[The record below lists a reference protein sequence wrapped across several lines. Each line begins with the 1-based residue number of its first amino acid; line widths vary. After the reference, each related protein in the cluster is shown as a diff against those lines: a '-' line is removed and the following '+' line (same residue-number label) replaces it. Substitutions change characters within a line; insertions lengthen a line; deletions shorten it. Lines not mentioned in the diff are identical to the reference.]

1 MAKVCYMIEKR
12 EEVLKQIQR
21 CVDYVGANCFY
32 CNECWNCLV
41 TKKLQ
46 KEADKKGIKLFNSN
60 IKWWSIKWEVSKKG
74 ESIPQLVYH
83 K

>member
-1 MAKVCYMIEKR
+1 MAKLYYMIERR

-32 CNECWNCLV
+32 CNNCWNCLV

-46 KEADKKGIKLFNSN
+46 NEASKKGIKSFNSD
-60 IKWWSIKWEVSKKG
+60 IE
-74 ESIPQLVYH
+74 
-83 K
+83 